1 MNEDI
6 DIIVYWV
13 DGNDPKWQQKRSE
26 YKLDSSS
33 DAGKNR
39 YRDMGTLKYLFR
51 GIEKFA
57 PWVRKVFFVT
67 DGQIPTW
74 LNKASDKLQIVDHKD
89 YIPAKYLPVFSSHPI
104 ELNFHRIEGLSDKFV
119 VMNDDFFLTAP
130 TEENDFFQHGLPVD
144 ILTEMPL
151 QFKSDHV
158 YNRILFNNFDTIGK
172 YYSSRKEYKRRLRNK
187 MLSTRYGVYFFYNL
201 MAYLLPYQ
209 GVWGI
214 NTPHMMRPYLKK
226 DFIETWEKEGVLLD
240 ETCSHK
246 FRSKDDVSI
255 YLIRLFNLMQGEF
268 VPGNIYKKGKAYVMT
283 GMDCA
288 VFEAIRKKKYKFICI
303 NDECDDSQFDACC
316 SKLIKE
322 FDGILPD
329 KSMFEL

>member
-119 VMNDDFFLTAP
+119 VMNDDF
-130 TEENDFFQHGLPVD
+130 
-144 ILTEMPL
+144 
-151 QFKSDHV
+151 
-158 YNRILFNNFDTIGK
+158 
-172 YYSSRKEYKRRLRNK
+172 LRK
-187 MLSTRYGVYFFYNL
+187 MLKI
-201 MAYLLPYQ
+201 Q
-209 GVWGI
+209 
-214 NTPHMMRPYLKK
+214 
-226 DFIETWEKEGVLLD
+226 
-240 ETCSHK
+240 
-246 FRSKDDVSI
+246 
-255 YLIRLFNLMQGEF
+255 LFH
-268 VPGNIYKKGKAYVMT
+268 
-283 GMDCA
+283 
-288 VFEAIRKKKYKFICI
+288 KKYLF
-303 NDECDDSQFDACC
+303 
-316 SKLIKE
+316 LI
-322 FDGILPD
+322 LY
-329 KSMFEL
+329 S